1 MTPNLSDYFM
11 RHEGIALMLSG
22 GKDSTTT
29 LMLCRPWW
37 DQITVYWSNPGAALP
52 ETIDRMARI
61 KAMVPNFVEVRGDVM
76 ADIQQSGWPA
86 DIVPH
91 SMTAIG
97 RMTSGV
103 DGIIVRDRFACCYRN
118 LMLPAYQQAV
128 ADGCTLIVRGE
139 RAQETNHNRSVHSG
153 YIDENGI
160 EHLLP
165 IYLWPADHVMQY
177 LRDTAPELIHPAY
190 AEGAAGN
197 PDCACCTAFWNE
209 GYTPY
214 LAKHHPEAAENR
226 NRVIAAVYGQIDAT
240 REALNP

>member
-11 RHEGIALMLSG
+11 RHERAALMLSG
-22 GKDSTTT
+22 GKDSTTA

-52 ETIDRMARI
+52 ETIDQMARVR
-61 KAMVPNFVEVRGDVM
+61 AMVPNFVEVRGDVM
-76 ADIQQSGWPA
+76 ADIQQSGWPV

-91 SMTAIG
+91 AMTPIG
-97 RMTSGV
+97 RMTSGT
-103 DGIIVRDRFACCYRN
+103 DGIVVRDRFACCYRN
-118 LMLPAYQQAV
+118 LMFPAYQQAV

-139 RAQETNHNRSVHSG
+139 RRAETNHNRSVSSG
-153 YIDENGI
+153 YIDENNV

-165 IYLWPADHVMQY
+165 IYDWPTEVVMTY
-177 LRDTAPELIHPAY
+177 LQTRAPELIHPAY

-197 PDCACCTAFWNE
+197 PDCVCCTAFWNE

-226 NRVIAAVYGQIDAT
+226 TRVIQLVTDTIHQTLEGIA
-240 REALNP
+240 P

>member
-11 RHEGIALMLSG
+11 RHERAALMLSG
-22 GKDSTTT
+22 GKDSTAT

-37 DQITVYWSNPGAALP
+37 DQITVYWSDPGASLP
-52 ETIDRMARI
+52 ETQIQMDRVAD
-61 KAMVPNFVEVRGDVM
+61 MVPSFVSIRGDVM
-76 ADIQQSGWPA
+76 ADIEQHGWPV
-86 DIVPH
+86 DVTPH

-97 RMTSGV
+97 RMTSGK
-103 DGIIVRDRFACCYRN
+103 DGIIVRDRFDCCYRN

-153 YIDENGI
+153 HIDENGM

-165 IYLWPADHVMQY
+165 IYLWPTDHVMQY
-177 LRDTAPELIHPAY
+177 LHDTAPELIHPAY

-214 LAKHHPEAAENR
+214 LTKHHPEAAENR
-226 NRVIAAVYGQIDAT
+226 TLVMQSVQDEIT
-240 REALNP
+240 RFFGGLNP